1 MRDKVRLTILNQLRD
16 RQDLR
21 LLRGE
26 VPWSLAGTSG
36 DRFQKSKA
44 RRDAF
49 VERVVSALDRIG
61 ANARLD
67 VVDTSTGRI
76 GLVVIEEG
84 KQEVWKW
91 QS

>member
-36 DRFQKSKA
+36 DRFQKSKIK
-44 RRDAF
+44 RDFFIKRIAL
-49 VERVVSALDRIG
+49 ALDRIG
-61 ANARLD
+61 VTAGLT

-76 GLVVIEEG
+76 GLVIVDNG
-84 KQEVWKW
+84 KEEVWQW
-91 QS
+91 NQ